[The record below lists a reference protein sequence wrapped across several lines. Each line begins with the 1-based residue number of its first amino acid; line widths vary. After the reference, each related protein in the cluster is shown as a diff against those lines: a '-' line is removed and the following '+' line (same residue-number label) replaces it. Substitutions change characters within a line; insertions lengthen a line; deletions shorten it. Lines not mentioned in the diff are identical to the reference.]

1 MTTSLYQYGVI
12 FQDGSN
18 QTTASAG
25 PNRNMIINGAM
36 RIDQR
41 NAGAYTDNIAG
52 ESYNTIDR
60 FYSYGTVAGKFRMD
74 QVEFSSG
81 GTVPRDFKHYLTIYS
96 LSAYLMPTNHHYN
109 VSQRISL
116 DYTKQLG
123 WGTSTPMGAN
133 AGKAATLSF
142 WVLTYFAGEY
152 SGSIQNAFNGTTI
165 SATSFPFKF
174 TTTAGSTWQKITIV
188 IPPPSQYST
197 GWDQPIGMIVNFS
210 MGATGT
216 YAVANA
222 AANAWTNSEVYYV
235 NKTSGLPPVGT
246 TSDGISITGLQLE
259 AGGVANEYEI
269 TDIGTELAE
278 CQRYYRKVLASTRA
292 YSALTNTAPT
302 TVVSFS
308 SMRAIPTAT
317 IVAGTRTNAVV
328 SVVIADESSAGHRC
342 GSTAAGTTVAE
353 GDIILLSAEL

>member
-1 MTTSLYQYGVI
+1 MSTSLYQYGVI

-18 QTTASAG
+18 QTTASPG

-41 NAGAYTDNIAG
+41 
-52 ESYNTIDR
+52 
-60 FYSYGTVAGKFRMD
+60 
-74 QVEFSSG
+74 
-81 GTVPRDFKHYLTIYS
+81 
-96 LSAYLMPTNHHYN
+96 
-109 VSQRISL
+109 
-116 DYTKQLG
+116 
-123 WGTSTPMGAN
+123 
-133 AGKAATLSF
+133 
-142 WVLTYFAGEY
+142 
-152 SGSIQNAFNGTTI
+152 
-165 SATSFPFKF
+165 
-174 TTTAGSTWQKITIV
+174 
-188 IPPPSQYST
+188 
-197 GWDQPIGMIVNFS
+197 
-210 MGATGT
+210 
-216 YAVANA
+216 NA

-259 AGGVANEYEI
+259 PGASATEYEI

-278 CQRYYRKVLASTRA
+278 CQRYYRKVIASTRA
-292 YSALTNTAPT
+292 YSALTNTAPS
-302 TVVSFS
+302 TVISFS

-317 IVAGTRTNAVV
+317 IVAGSRANATV